1 MASMSRSLEMGVV
14 AMRSPKPPVV
24 ELFPE
29 VRQEL
34 EGLLRRHSLPQ
45 QLALRA
51 RIILAAADGANNSQ
65 IARLL
70 ARDVDTV
77 RRWRSRWLAFSPI
90 PLADLS
96 LEERLSDVPRSGR
109 PITIQAEQRCQIVAL
124 ACEAPQEAAR
134 PISHWS
140 GREIADEV
148 IKRGILP
155 TISPRH
161 AARLLKKGISN
172 RTSAAIG

>member
-1 MASMSRSLEMGVV
+1 
-14 AMRSPKPPVV
+14 MRGPKPPVV
-24 ELFPE
+24 ELAPE
-29 VRQEL
+29 VRQDL
-34 EGLLRRHSLPQ
+34 EALLRRHSLPQ

-70 ARDVDTV
+70 DLEVDTV
-77 RRWRSRWLAFSPI
+77 RRWRSRWLAFAPI
-90 PLADLS
+90 PLSEFS
-96 LEERLSDVPRSGR
+96 LDERLSDVPRSGR
-109 PITIQAEQRCQIVAL
+109 PIQISAEQRCQIVAL
-124 ACEAPQEAAR
+124 ACEAPKDAGR
-134 PISHWS
+134 PIAQWT

-148 IKRGILP
+148 VKRGILP

-172 RTSAAIG
+172 RISAATG